1 MQFSVQIDTESP
13 VSLQEQLI
21 GQIRTSIAA
30 GRIKPG
36 SQLPGSRAL
45 SEQLGISRNTVLLA
59 YDSLG
64 AEGYLESR
72 GGAGTYVSPRHPSG
86 HYLNCPALSG
96 DGYGHSISR
105 VPDPCAAR
113 ERAVATATPPDFDF
127 ELEGMDPEIF
137 PGNVWRRLMMRR
149 MQSSNL
155 SLTRNDAPYGLR
167 QLREALRG
175 FLGVTRGM
183 TVDVEQIVVVTG
195 IQQALNVVGHLMVR
209 PGTPVVT
216 EAPGCSMIAGL
227 YDSYGGISFPVVAD
241 TDGIKVAQLPAC
253 RGAVVLVTPSRHFP
267 LGGVLSA
274 GRRQALL
281 EWAHRT
287 DSYVVDV
294 DFDSDF
300 CYDGSPPPSLQT
312 HDRTGRFIYTGSFSM
327 TIGPG
332 LRIGYMVLP
341 PHLVDP
347 AKRALKLLDYG
358 FPCHGAPWLDQ
369 AVLTDFIE
377 SGGYSKHLRV
387 LRRNYLERRDCLI
400 DALRKNFGDVDLRGI
415 ASGTHLTWRLSDD
428 FANADE
434 CTDRAR
440 TQGVA
445 VYTLTTSTLDGT
457 DCIVDADHLLDWDR
471 YLLLGFGSMRVSA
484 IPEAVARIARA
495 IG

>member
-1 MQFSVQIDTESP
+1 MQFSLQIDTDSP
-13 VSLQEQLI
+13 VSLQEQLL
-21 GQIRTSIAA
+21 GQIRISIVA

-45 SEQLGISRNTVLLA
+45 SEQLGVSRNTVLFA

-64 AEGYLESR
+64 VEGYVESR
-72 GGAGTYVSPRHPSG
+72 AGAGTFVSARHPSG
-86 HYLNCPALSG
+86 HYLNCPASPV
-96 DGYGHSISR
+96 DGYGHSI
-105 VPDPCAAR
+105 PCAANPSAVR
-113 ERAVATATPPDFDF
+113 ERAVAAATPPDFDF
-127 ELEGMDPEIF
+127 ELEGMDPETF

-149 MQSSNL
+149 MQSSSFN
-155 SLTRNDAPYGLR
+155 LTRNNACYGLP

-183 TVDVEQIVVVTG
+183 TVDAEQIIIVTG
-195 IQQALNVVGHLMVR
+195 IQQALNIVGHLMVR

-227 YDSYGGISFPVVAD
+227 YESYGGRSMPVVAD
-241 TDGIKVAQLPAC
+241 ADGIKVEQLPAC

-274 GRRQALL
+274 TRRQALL

-287 DSYVVDV
+287 ESYVVDV

-300 CYDGSPPPSLQT
+300 CYDGSPPKSLQML
-312 HDRTGRFIYTGSFSM
+312 DRTGRFIYTGSFAM

-341 PHLVDP
+341 TDLIDR
-347 AKRALKLLDYG
+347 AKRALRLLDYG

-369 AVLTDFIE
+369 AVLADFIE
-377 SGGYSKHLRV
+377 SGGYGKHLRV

-400 DALRKNFGDVDLRGI
+400 DSLRKYFGEVDLRGV
-415 ASGTHLTWRLSDD
+415 ASGTHLTWRLADD
-428 FANADE
+428 FANATE
-434 CTDRAR
+434 CTQRAR
-440 TQGVA
+440 RSSVA
-445 VYTLTTSTLDGT
+445 VYTLKTSALDGT
-457 DCIVDADHLLDWDR
+457 DCIVDADHLSDWDR
-471 YLLLGFGSMRVSA
+471 YLLLGFASMRVSA
-484 IPEAVARIARA
+484 IQEAVGHLARA
-495 IG
+495 LG